1 MASEELEHIVER
13 CRQGE
18 DLAFEELFRT
28 IRSDV
33 YRIAVRTVG
42 PDSEL
47 DDIVQAAFLEIFRSV
62 HKFKGK
68 SKFSTWMYRVVAN
81 VSLQHLRKRK
91 TTPSPVDVGE
101 LANDLVSPNANPEVH
116 SQQRERIK
124 VVREIL
130 KDMAPKKRMVFLLH
144 EVEGLTP
151 DEIAVSVG
159 SSRFTVKS
167 RLFYARKEFYRKIRQ
182 KSLLDFPGDIEK

>member
-62 HKFKGK
+62 HKFKGE

-81 VSLQHLRKRK
+81 VSLQYLRKRK
-91 TTPSPVDVGE
+91 TTPSPVDIGE
-101 LANDLVSPNANPEVH
+101 LANDLVSPDANPEVH
-116 SQQRERIK
+116 SQQRERIE

-130 KDMAPKKRMVFLLH
+130 NEMVPKKRMVFLLH
-144 EVEGLTP
+144 EVEGLNP
-151 DEIAVSVG
+151 DEIAERLG

-167 RLFYARKEFYRKIRQ
+167 RLFYARKEFYRKIRR
-182 KSLLDFPGDIEK
+182 KSLLDFPGEFEK

>member
-68 SKFSTWMYRVVAN
+68 SKFCPQYTSVLSFVA
-81 VSLQHLRKRK
+81 V
-91 TTPSPVDVGE
+91 PG
-101 LANDLVSPNANPEVH
+101 
-116 SQQRERIK
+116 
-124 VVREIL
+124 
-130 KDMAPKKRMVFLLH
+130 
-144 EVEGLTP
+144 
-151 DEIAVSVG
+151 
-159 SSRFTVKS
+159 KS
-167 RLFYARKEFYRKIRQ
+167 
-182 KSLLDFPGDIEK
+182 